1 MHICMA
7 VAMVI
12 PAGLLVYYAYASDFQ
27 AQGRYMMPMVFPFL
41 YFVTLGYENWLEKL
55 TGKEKIK
62 MWISRGGQAIA
73 VLSALLTYFLVYRAA
88 Y

>member
-1 MHICMA
+1 
-7 VAMVI
+7 
-12 PAGLLVYYAYASDFQ
+12 
-27 AQGRYMMPMVFPFL
+27 MMPMVFPFL